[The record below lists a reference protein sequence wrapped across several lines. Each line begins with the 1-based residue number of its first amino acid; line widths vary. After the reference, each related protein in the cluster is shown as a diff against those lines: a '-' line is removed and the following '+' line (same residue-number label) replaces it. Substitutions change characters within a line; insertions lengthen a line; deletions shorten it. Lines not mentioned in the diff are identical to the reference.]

1 MHSQRYAINSP
12 GVIAE
17 SVDGE
22 VLIIN
27 LESGAYYSA
36 AGSGEQIWALLSS
49 GCTSGEAVDQL
60 ALRYGEDARPAVEE
74 AVKRLATD
82 LLAEQLLVPAAG
94 APNVPQDVV
103 HATAVFADPVLNK
116 YTDMQDLLLLDP
128 IHEVTEEGWPN
139 PRPGQ
144 PRPQSHDG

>member
-1 MHSQRYAINSP
+1 MNTRRYAVNSP

-36 AGSGEQIWALLSS
+36 AGSGEEIWALLSS
-49 GCTSGEAVDQL
+49 GCSIGEATNHLSV
-60 ALRYGEDARPAVEE
+60 RYGDGARPAVAA
-74 AVKRLATD
+74 AVERMASEF
-82 LLAEQLLVPAAG
+82 LAEQLLVATDGDPAPPPAAG
-94 APNVPQDVV
+94 P
-103 HATAVFADPVLNK
+103 ATTAFADPVLNK

-128 IHEVTEEGWPN
+128 IHEVTEAGWPN
-139 PRPGQ
+139 IRPNPATLAG
-144 PRPQSHDG
+144 P

>member
-1 MHSQRYAINSP
+1 MNTTRYAVHGP

-27 LESGAYYSA
+27 LESGAYYST
-36 AGSGEQIWALLSS
+36 AGTGEEIWALLSS
-49 GCTSGEAVDQL
+49 GCSVGETVEHLSQ
-60 ALRYGEDARPAVEE
+60 RYGAGARQSVEAAVE
-74 AVKRLATD
+74 RLAAE
-82 LLAEQLLVPAAG
+82 LLAEQLLAPTTGQAAVPPAAG
-94 APNVPQDVV
+94 P
-103 HATAVFADPVLNK
+103 ATTAFADPVLSK

-139 PRPGQ
+139 IRPALPTQ
-144 PRPQSHDG
+144 TP

>member
-1 MHSQRYAINSP
+1 MNSPRFAVNSP

-36 AGSGEQIWALLSS
+36 DGSGEEIWALLAA
-49 GCTSGEAVDQL
+49 GVAIDEAVDHL
-60 ALRYGEDARPAVEE
+60 ALRYGPSSHAAIAAAVQRMADE
-74 AVKRLATD
+74 
-82 LLAEQLLVPAAG
+82 LLAEQLLVPSSDR
-94 APNVPQDVV
+94 VPQLDPP
-103 HATAVFADPVLNK
+103 ALAACSFAEPLLQK
-116 YTDMQDLLLLDP
+116 YTDMQDLLMLDP

-139 PRPGQ
+139 IRPNTVAPTGQ
-144 PRPQSHDG
+144 